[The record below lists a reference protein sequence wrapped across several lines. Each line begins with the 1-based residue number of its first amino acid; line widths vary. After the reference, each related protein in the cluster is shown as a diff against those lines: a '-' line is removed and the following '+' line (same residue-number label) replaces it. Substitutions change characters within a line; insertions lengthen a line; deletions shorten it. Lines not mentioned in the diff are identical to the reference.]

1 MLLSR
6 LQIRDLVTTNGEL
19 RLNVRRAKA
28 DALILSEERR
38 ALEERFLAPPA
49 SPPSVLSLAV
59 STADSD
65 CGSFSPPSLVRRHAE
80 RFTRKLDVHKS
91 ASSGGGDARGGGARA
106 DTGEWNMGAEERPDF
121 KCSRTSRGRG
131 ETSTYSPG
139 SSALQ
144 SIDAVK
150 ANSNDPFSKDG
161 EVRSNAGNGTVAGAG
176 EDSVRSRRQSWS
188 TRTAENVRPNTLV
201 SLAIKGSGT
210 YGSPYKPSPRG
221 MTSPAWGTPTV
232 SHQRGG
238 GTPAD
243 TNRGFACGGG
253 SSRDDSRDN
262 VVKIGHARASTQ
274 DGSGRSVGGN
284 AYKPYP
290 GEEGPPAGGTLNILG
305 QHGGVIREATK
316 ASGRRSSAPLTA
328 VNDREQSTKFVRDP
342 PTRIDDS
349 DNASGCRSMF
359 SSRNSQD
366 AETPAIFRSNL
377 QVSRATSGS
386 GGSEAPQRTKSA
398 LWDGNSI
405 HDVFENIGGGKPAE
419 IDTVSSGGKPG
430 TGVGVVDAAARTI
443 TQPAKTGGMHS
454 STSSGYVLA
463 KDGSACLTRV
473 CNDTLKTTYC
483 SCSEDDDNEPSPRQ
497 GPFPT
502 GVVPTVSGRLG
513 GGDSTETNTG
523 GRESS
528 VDIITRAVD
537 EKFSVSDEDKK
548 LGETAYSDSNGSGAI
563 DYPIPGQAKTFK
575 NNKTSAFN
583 QGTIGDPAET
593 ITTGERSS
601 DHNSIVKNAVYTI
614 EQQAGTVGVR
624 ASTRSTRDAIDD
636 AGGGSVSLARARSNR
651 AVGAKSDGGGIGADP
666 PVTNTRTGE
675 TSSRTR
681 FPSDVGGAS
690 DQAVVSG
697 DARSSASSDSFG
709 AAGDVVVL
717 FSGSTPSSASITND
731 PRPSLPLSSRASTSS
746 IGNTSTD
753 ILVSRHM
760 GGGATGGR
768 GAGASVEAA
777 VDGGDVP
784 RKRTSI
790 RGRQRVRRR
799 RATDETATPA
809 AKVSSP
815 ASTECGSVFSH
826 GRSVSGSS
834 CSPVVLQ
841 RLSSDT
847 GLANRPVAINVG
859 E

>member
-1 MLLSR
+1 MLSR

-19 RLNVRRAKA
+19 RLDVRRARA

-38 ALEERFLAPPA
+38 ALEERFLPPPA

-80 RFTRKLDVHKS
+80 RFTRKPDVDKS
-91 ASSGGGDARGGGARA
+91 ASPGGGDARGGGARA
-106 DTGEWNMGAEERPDF
+106 STGEWNMVAEESPGF
-121 KCSRTSRGRG
+121 QCSRTSRGRG

-150 ANSNDPFSKDG
+150 ANSPDPFSKDG
-161 EVRSNAGNGTVAGAG
+161 EVRSNVGNGIVAGAG
-176 EDSVRSRRQSWS
+176 EDSVRSRRKSWS

-210 YGSPYKPSPRG
+210 YGSPYKPSPG
-221 MTSPAWGTPTV
+221 GTTSPAWGTPTV
-232 SHQRGG
+232 SHQRGN

-243 TNRGFACGGG
+243 TNRGLANGGG

-262 VVKIGHARASTQ
+262 VVKTGHVRASTHN
-274 DGSGRSVGGN
+274 GSGTSVGGY

-290 GEEGPPAGGTLNILG
+290 GEEGPRAGGTLNALG
-305 QHGGVIREATK
+305 QHGSVIREVTK
-316 ASGRRSSAPLTA
+316 ASSRRSSAPLTS
-328 VNDREQSTKFVRDP
+328 VNNREQSTKFVCDALK
-342 PTRIDDS
+342 RIDGS
-349 DNASGCRSMF
+349 DNASGCRSVF
-359 SSRNSQD
+359 SSRNSKD
-366 AETPAIFRSNL
+366 AETPAIARSNL

-386 GGSEAPQRTKSA
+386 GGSEATQRTKSA

-405 HDVFENIGGGKPAE
+405 HDVFENIGGGEPAE
-419 IDTVSSGGKPG
+419 VNTVSSGGKPG

-443 TQPAKTGGMHS
+443 TQRAKVGGVHS
-454 STSSGYVLA
+454 NTTNDYALA
-463 KDGSACLTRV
+463 KDEITCLTRV
-473 CNDTLKTTYC
+473 CNDTLKTTY
-483 SCSEDDDNEPSPRQ
+483 SSFSEDDDKEPSTRQ
-497 GPFPT
+497 GSSLT
-502 GVVPTVSGRLG
+502 GVDPTVSERLG
-513 GGDSTETNTG
+513 GGGSTETNTG
-523 GRESS
+523 GGESS

-537 EKFSVSDEDKK
+537 EKFSVSDEENK
-548 LGETAYSDSNGSGAI
+548 LGETAYSDSNGSCAL
-563 DYPIPGQAKTFK
+563 DYPIPGQAGTFK

-583 QGTIGDPAET
+583 QSTIGNPAET
-593 ITTGERSS
+593 ITTGGRSS

-614 EQQAGTVGVR
+614 EQQAGTVGDVST
-624 ASTRSTRDAIDD
+624 STRSTRDDIDD
-636 AGGGSVSLARARSNR
+636 AGGGSVFLARARSNR

-675 TSSRTR
+675 TSYRTR
-681 FPSDVGGAS
+681 STSDVVGAG

-717 FSGSTPSSASITND
+717 FSGSTRSSASITND
-731 PRPSLPLSSRASTSS
+731 SRPSLPSSSRASTSS
-746 IGNTSTD
+746 IGNTSND
-753 ILVSRHM
+753 ILLSRHT
-760 GGGATGGR
+760 GGGAMGGR
-768 GAGASVEAA
+768 GDGASVEAV

-799 RATDETATPA
+799 RVTGETATSA

-826 GRSVSGSS
+826 GRSVSDSS

-841 RLSSDT
+841 RLSSDK
-847 GLANRPVAINVG
+847 GLATRPVAINVG